1 MVDFGGQ
8 WQIDIGSPVVT
19 NVSLWYRVLIMR
31 EAVHGRGVGGRVFG
45 NSVYFLF
52 NVSVNLK
59 LL

>member
-1 MVDFGGQ
+1 
-8 WQIDIGSPVVT
+8 
-19 NVSLWYRVLIMR
+19 MR

>member
-1 MVDFGGQ
+1 
-8 WQIDIGSPVVT
+8 
-19 NVSLWYRVLIMR
+19 MR
-31 EAVHGRGVGGRVFG
+31 EAVHGRGMGGGVFG